1 MGMTTGTWITENQ
14 DIVWIDS
21 SRDWEVQII
30 KGAGSNAAMAICL
43 QTNNGSLSQT
53 VGEQTLYIVSEVPFT
68 VKVRISA
75 VEGWEDY
82 TPTLTTRYYNRTYY
96 YILIHGRNTNH
107 GSYTFKNMPTQTG
120 WFTVDN
126 DVDPG
131 LTLSVIQNMLYRLEG
146 PYVPHGEGSV
156 TLDIFDKGES
166 LTFES
171 EIYETSKTQFVDDD
185 MTIDFRSE

>member
-14 DIVWIDS
+14 DIVWTNS
-21 SRDWEVQII
+21 SRYWEVQII

-53 VGEQTLYIVSEVPFT
+53 VGNQSLFITSEVPFT
-68 VKVRISA
+68 VRVRMSA
-75 VEGWEDY
+75 VEGWEEY
-82 TPTLTTRYYNRTYY
+82 TPTLTTRYYDRTYY
-96 YILIHGRNTNH
+96 YIRIYGRNVNY
-107 GSYTFKNMPTQTG
+107 SQYPFKNMPTQTG

-126 DVDPG
+126 DVDAG
-131 LTLSVIQNMLYRLEG
+131 LSLSIIQNMLYRLES
-146 PYVPHGEGSV
+146 PYIPHGEGSV
-156 TLDIFDKGES
+156 TLEIFDRGES

-185 MTIDFRSE
+185 VTIDFRSE